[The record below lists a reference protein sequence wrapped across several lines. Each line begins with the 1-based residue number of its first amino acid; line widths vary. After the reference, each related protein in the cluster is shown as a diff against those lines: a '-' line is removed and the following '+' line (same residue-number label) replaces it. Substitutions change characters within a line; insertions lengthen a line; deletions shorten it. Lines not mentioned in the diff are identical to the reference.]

1 MPAMLRRPI
10 AVFTLSGALLVAAC
24 GGQEDDGAR
33 EAREAREQQSTPA
46 QAVSEIGKVRV
57 GLDSAVASLKAG
69 DRAQAGETLAES
81 YVAHF
86 ERVEGPLEKV
96 DPKLK
101 EELEETIAKDLRGR
115 VKDGA
120 PTAEVQRLVDR
131 VKAQLTMAQ
140 QKLK

>member
-33 EAREAREQQSTPA
+33 EAREQQITPA